1 MPKADGKRIA
11 TTKVQKNR
19 TAPLPVSFREAEGV
33 EPGDEIEWYVDGGEW
48 VLRPAEDTD
57 E

>member
-1 MPKADGKRIA
+1 MPQTDGKRIA

-19 TAPLPVSFREAEGV
+19 TAPLPVSFREAEGI
-33 EPGDEIEWYVDGGEW
+33 EPGDEIEWYVDDGEW
-48 VLRPAEDTD
+48 VLRPAEDD